1 MFNALAEEKFA
12 ALSTKAKMLALLDV
26 AEVIL
31 EHDATIDNCTID
43 DADAMDAFEEVRSVL
58 RTAVDTIDYYVD

>member
-1 MFNALAEEKFA
+1 MFNALVEANFA
-12 ALSTKAKMLALLDV
+12 ALSTKDKMLALLDV

-31 EHDATIDNCTID
+31 EHDATIDGCTLD
-43 DADAMDAFEEVRSVL
+43 DNDAMDAFEEVRSVL